1 MTPRPAA
8 RRWLALHVA
17 LVCVFLLAPIVAAI
31 ILSFS
36 SVAKLVLPPPG
47 LSLQWYEAALHER
60 KFVTG
65 LINSLWIAAISSSI
79 AGFAGTLAAVALN
92 NYRYAGKEVMRVLL
106 IMPLIVPS
114 LVIGLG
120 LLQTYTLAGVAGT
133 GLWQA
138 SLGHAVIGLPY
149 VVYLVLAAMAH
160 YDVRLEH
167 ASMTLGAS
175 RVATFRR
182 ITLPLIRPGVVAG
195 MAFAFL
201 VSFDEVALSLFL
213 TRGDTLPLR
222 LIQHIQYYA
231 DPSVAAVS
239 SLLAVL
245 SVAALWLAATVL
257 RQGSRATASRA

>member
-1 MTPRPAA
+1 MNA
-8 RRWLALHVA
+8 RRWLALHVV
-17 LVCVFLLAPIVAAI
+17 LVCIFLLAPIVAAI

-36 SVAKLVLPPPG
+36 SVSMLVLPPPG

-60 KFVTG
+60 KFVAG
-65 LINSLWIAAISSSI
+65 LINSLWIAGISSCI
-79 AGFAGTLAAVALN
+79 AGVAGTLAAVALN
-92 NYRYAGKEVMRVLL
+92 NYRFAGKEAMRVLL

-120 LLQTYTLAGVAGT
+120 LLQTYTLAGIAGT

-149 VVYLVLAAMAH
+149 VVYLVLATMAH

-175 RVATFRR
+175 RIATFLR
-182 ITLPLIRPGVVAG
+182 ITLPLIRPGVAAG

-222 LIQHIQYYA
+222 LVQHIQYYA

-245 SVAALWLAATVL
+245 SILALWLVATVL
-257 RQGSRATASRA
+257 RQTNRAATPKTR